1 MTPINSRDGCGEGRS
16 LHFSR
21 VLSEGHRQ
29 SIMMKHGDFTGLAS
43 DYARFRPGYAPQV
56 ATAILNYVG
65 RDAASVDAA
74 DIGAG
79 TGIWTRTL
87 AARGLHSVVAVEPND
102 DMRGQGIET
111 SRGTQIVWL
120 KGSAEDTG
128 LPDASAD
135 LVSMASSF
143 HWADFDKACDEFHR
157 ILRPSGVFVALWNPR
172 FIEANPLLVE
182 IEAQI
187 TRLKPDIKR
196 VSSGRSGITERLTD
210 MLSAKPQFAEV
221 LYLEGRHSLRQT
233 PEQYIGAWRS
243 VNDLQVQLGPELFSR
258 FLDFTEKRIAGL
270 TEIETT
276 YVTRAWTTRRT

>member
-1 MTPINSRDGCGEGRS
+1 
-16 LHFSR
+16 
-21 VLSEGHRQ
+21 
-29 SIMMKHGDFTGLAS
+29 MKHGDFSGLAG

-56 ATAILNYVG
+56 ASAILSYAG
-65 RDAASVDAA
+65 RDVAGMDAA

-87 AARGLHSVVAVEPND
+87 AVRGLRSVVAVEPND

-111 SRGTQIVWL
+111 SRGTPIVWR
-120 KGSAEDTG
+120 KGSAEATG

-143 HWADFDKACDEFHR
+143 HWADFDQACEEFHR
-157 ILRPSGVFVALWNPR
+157 ILRPGGLFVALWNPR

-187 TRLKPDIKR
+187 ARLKPDIRR

-210 MLSAKPQFAEV
+210 MLSAKPQFAGV
-221 LYLEGRHSLRQT
+221 LYLEGRHSLQQT
-233 PEQYIGAWRS
+233 PQQYMGAWRS
-243 VNDLQVQLGPELFSR
+243 VNDLQVQLGPDLFR
-258 FLDFTEKRIAGL
+258 KFLDLTEQRIAGL
-270 TEIETT
+270 TSIETT
-276 YVTRAWTTRRT
+276 YVTRAWTARRA

>member
-1 MTPINSRDGCGEGRS
+1 
-16 LHFSR
+16 
-21 VLSEGHRQ
+21 
-29 SIMMKHGDFTGLAS
+29 LAG

-56 ATAILNYVG
+56 TTAILSYVG
-65 RDAASVDAA
+65 RDAATVDAA

-111 SRGTQIVWL
+111 SRGTDIVWHN
-120 KGSAEDTG
+120 GSAEATG
-128 LPDASAD
+128 LPDGSAD
-135 LVSMASSF
+135 LVSMASSL

-157 ILRPSGVFVALWNPR
+157 ILRPGGVFVALWNPR
-172 FIEANPLLVE
+172 VIEANPLLVE

-187 TRLKPDIKR
+187 TQLKPDIQR

-221 LYLEGRHSLRQT
+221 LYLEGRHSLHQT
-233 PEQYIGAWRS
+233 PAQYIGAWRS
-243 VNDLQVQLGPELFSR
+243 VNDLQVQLGPELFR
-258 FLDFTEKRIAGL
+258 KFLDLTEKRIAGL
-270 TEIETT
+270 TAIETT
-276 YVTRAWTTRRT
+276 YVTRAWAARCA